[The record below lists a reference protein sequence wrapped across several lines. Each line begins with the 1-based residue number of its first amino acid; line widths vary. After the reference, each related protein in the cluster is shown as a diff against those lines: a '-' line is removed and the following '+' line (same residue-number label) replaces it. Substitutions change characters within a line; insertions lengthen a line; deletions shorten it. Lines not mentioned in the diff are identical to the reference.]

1 MNCLKVPIADTGWL
15 WFHTTARPWGLNERP
30 SPAQIIGIILA
41 FSLPAAAAVD
51 IRMWTALETC
61 KISLKTLKLEE
72 LESFTVS

>member
-1 MNCLKVPIADTGWL
+1 M
-15 WFHTTARPWGLNERP
+15 NERP